1 MCVKAR
7 KFVTKLIAAGLQ
19 AGAETDSTSPLICY
33 PGWNRKIIIKKYI
46 DGLVRFFGDTE
57 ADAGCRLEVGINRGK
72 KHQRVVFGNSGSKT
86 LQDVGA
92 SAHLVLV

>member
-1 MCVKAR
+1 M
-7 KFVTKLIAAGLQ
+7 
-19 AGAETDSTSPLICY
+19 
-33 PGWNRKIIIKKYI
+33 
-46 DGLVRFFGDTE
+46 RFFGDTE